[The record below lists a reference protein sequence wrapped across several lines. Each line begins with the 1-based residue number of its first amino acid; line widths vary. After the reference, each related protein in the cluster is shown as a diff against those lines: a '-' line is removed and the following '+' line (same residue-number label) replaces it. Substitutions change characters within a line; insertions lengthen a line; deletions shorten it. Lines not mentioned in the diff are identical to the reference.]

1 MPSDLP
7 KSLEGIEE
15 WLRARDEQ
23 EAPLQPMSESSI
35 TCSTPCSEAGY
46 YMSSG
51 SCSNPMNASCTGCD
65 DTCYS
70 YCASTSSDCVVCPD
84 GSYSDGELLGH
95 VELTLEELKDAAP
108 KLRMVGYDNKNCKS
122 YKVVTSALIALLFGL
137 FRAFF
142 HPFRHGNTHR
152 FYFIC
157 LPS

>member
-1 MPSDLP
+1 MPSKNVRQNALF
-7 KSLEGIEE
+7 LAI
-15 WLRARDEQ
+15 DE
-23 EAPLQPMSESSI
+23 
-35 TCSTPCSEAGY
+35 
-46 YMSSG
+46 
-51 SCSNPMNASCTGCD
+51 
-65 DTCYS
+65 
-70 YCASTSSDCVVCPD
+70 D
-84 GSYSDGELLGH
+84 GDG
-95 VELTLEELKDAAP
+95 ELTLEELKDAAP